1 MRLSVETEG
10 SGSGAGSGTSSSSS
24 TTVPEIEAESGW
36 ADAFE
41 YGPSG
46 SYTKGTTASIS
57 TSGTD
62 SYVQTLAPTWTESG
76 ASGSGSGLG
85 GSSDYSSGTERNE
98 NWQVSL
104 TKPNFGAIG
113 LTALAGSRYSGSSE
127 AESSSSDSSSG
138 EGELEV
144 EVVSGSGGTET
155 GGGETGGGE
164 SGGSGSGTGSGSSY
178 STGGSY
184 NYSYSFSDSGFYAW
198 GYSYEYSNSGTGPV
212 GGAIGDGKIRWNVK
226 DVSLGGGD
234 MNFPESSPPQIDA
247 PDLSLRSIKGL
258 SELGEKRWDSLSRAE
273 AFWNAVDAVEDAF
286 AWAGDQVRELFD
298 NAARWIED
306 AGIWATETF
315 GWDGFEVA
323 GSFIAG
329 FTSAAGEL
337 LGSMV
342 DIPGAIH
349 GVVDAISNMTTS
361 DLLDG
366 LQGALDIVGL
376 IPVVG
381 EFADGI
387 NGVVSLARGDYV
399 GAALSFTSMIPV
411 VGDAIGKGGKAARF
425 VASKADDV
433 MALGRKIKCKVT
445 GTGCFV
451 AGTKVWVSARTDDQQ
466 LSNDLDSSP
475 HGAVVASPR
484 TITKQAIESI
494 AIGSRVSGENPRPWE
509 HDGELPDPISSSW
522 KLAKFSLQKRDGNW
536 IDVEMIRPAEYWE
549 EQEASIGNYVHIEFP
564 ELEASGLARIKS
576 IEPCPA
582 IADGNGNVVT
592 ARIVTRQVSELV
604 EIELGNGETI
614 TGTPQHPVWS
624 IEQQEWIDLG
634 ELEVG
639 EHLWT
644 EEGPIEIAHCRFLST
659 SESVYNIEVH
669 GHHIY
674 QIGELGVLVHNAKAC
689 RFKKSTRKKP
699 KSTHGNSNDSLEP
712 TILYELRSTLTKRL
726 RKIGITADKAHRYTK
741 KWLRNHKLKMHEIA
755 NGTRKAMHALE
766 NKKILAFVKK
776 HGKRPD
782 LNRNNH

>member
-1 MRLSVETEG
+1 M
-10 SGSGAGSGTSSSSS
+10 
-24 TTVPEIEAESGW
+24 
-36 ADAFE
+36 
-41 YGPSG
+41 
-46 SYTKGTTASIS
+46 
-57 TSGTD
+57 
-62 SYVQTLAPTWTESG
+62 
-76 ASGSGSGLG
+76 
-85 GSSDYSSGTERNE
+85 
-98 NWQVSL
+98 
-104 TKPNFGAIG
+104 
-113 LTALAGSRYSGSSE
+113 AGSRYSGSSE

-329 FTSAAGEL
+329 FTSAAGDL

-381 EFADGI
+381 EIADGI

-433 MALGRKIKCKVT
+433 MAIGRKIKCKVT

-451 AGTKVWVSARTDDQQ
+451 AGTKVWVSARA
-466 LSNDLDSSP
+466 NDPTP
-475 HGAVVASPR
+475 HFVAERSTSDVAVAVPR
-484 TITKQAIESI
+484 AITKEAIEAV
-494 AIGSRVSGENPRPWE
+494 AIGSRVSGDNPRPWE
-509 HDGELPDPISSSW
+509 FDGELPEPDQATW
-522 KLAKFSLQKRDGNW
+522 LLGKFSLQKDAGNW
-536 IDVEMIRPAEYWE
+536 VDIEMIRPAEYWE
-549 EQEASIGNYVHIEFP
+549 SQGATPGSYVFMEFT
-564 ELEASGLARIKS
+564 ELESSGVALMRS
-576 IEPCPA
+576 IDPCPP
-582 IADGNGNVVT
+582 ITDGPGHVVT
-592 ARIVTRQVSELV
+592 SRFLTRQASSLV
-604 EIELGNGETI
+604 EIEIKGGETL
-614 TGTPQHPVWS
+614 TGTPQHPIWI
-624 IEQQEWIDLG
+624 IERQDWVQLGDVFLG
-634 ELEVG
+634 EHVS
-639 EHLWT
+639 T
-644 EEGPIEIAHCRFLST
+644 ESGPCEIVAKRFHST
-659 SESVYNIEVH
+659 SESVYNIE
-669 GHHIY
+669 IY
-674 QIGELGVLVHNAKAC
+674 GEHLYQVSEVGVLVHNKCAGRHHMAPRAWGSKIPYKHSLLTPLSAKDHTLIHAAFSAFLKT
-689 RFKKSTRKKP
+689 RFGHFYNAKSGAWWRANT
-699 KSTHGNSNDSLEP
+699 TWQ
-712 TILYELRSTLTKRL
+712 KRYKAL
-726 RKIGITADKAHRYTK
+726 IDFHRQFDAKYGTNTFEAFMKEVRGGIGAGFNPLGR
-741 KWLRNHKLKMHEIA
+741 
-755 NGTRKAMHALE
+755 
-766 NKKILAFVKK
+766 
-776 HGKRPD
+776 
-782 LNRNNH
+782 